1 MTRIGVRF
9 NHPLIA
15 TDPLWSGGRRP
26 EPAPGIDKPETG
38 GWKVEDRIDFL
49 KALLDEPG
57 PSGFEVR
64 PARVW
69 RKEAARFADR
79 IWSDV
84 HGNSYAVL
92 GESRRPL
99 IMLAGHV
106 DEIGLQVTHVDKE
119 GFLYLDG
126 IGGWDSQVLVGQRVR
141 ILGRDGDV
149 PGVIGKKPLHLMK
162 PEERKK
168 VSEIRH
174 LWIDV
179 GASSREEVGE
189 LGIRVG
195 DAAVLS
201 QGFQRLAGD
210 RIAARALDN
219 RVGAFV
225 VLEALRLLRED
236 PPAHAG
242 AVAVATSQEEIGF
255 SGGGA
260 RSAAFHLEP
269 DAALVVD
276 VTFATDVPDGQKKE
290 VGEHSL
296 GGGPV
301 ITRGSAV
308 HPQVA
313 EHLLAA
319 AEAQEIAVTLH
330 ASPRGTYTDA
340 DGIFLVRS
348 GVPTGVVSI
357 PNRYMHSPSEM
368 VSLGDL
374 EKAAQLLAAFVR
386 SLDSDTSFVQE

>member
-1 MTRIGVRF
+1 M
-9 NHPLIA
+9 
-15 TDPLWSGGRRP
+15 
-26 EPAPGIDKPETG
+26 E
-38 GWKVEDRIDFL
+38 FL
-49 KALLDEPG
+49 AALLDEPG

-79 IWSDV
+79 TWADV
-84 HGNSYAVL
+84 QGNSYAVL
-92 GESRRPL
+92 GESRRPRV
-99 IMLAGHV
+99 MLAGHV

-119 GFLYLDG
+119 GFLYVDG
-126 IGGWDSQVLVGQRVR
+126 IGGWDSQVLVGQRIR

-149 PGVIGKKPLHLMK
+149 PGVVGKKPLHLMK

-168 VSEIRH
+168 VSEIHH

-179 GASSREEVGE
+179 GASTREEVAE

-195 DAAVLS
+195 DAAVLA

-225 VLEALRLLRED
+225 VLEALRLLRAD
-236 PPAHAG
+236 PAPHAG
-242 AVAVATSQEEIGF
+242 VVAVATSQEEIGYT
-255 SGGGA
+255 GGGA
-260 RSAAFHLEP
+260 RGAAFHLEP

-290 VGEHSL
+290 VGEHKL

-308 HPQVA
+308 HPLVA
-313 EHLLAA
+313 ERLLDV
-319 AEAQEIAVTLH
+319 AEAEGLEVSIH
-330 ASPRGTYTDA
+330 ASPRATWTDA
-340 DGIFLVRS
+340 DGIFVVRS

-368 VSLGDL
+368 VSFSDL
-374 EKAAQLLAAFVR
+374 ERAAQLLAAFVR
-386 SLDSDTSFVQE
+386 SLDPDTSFVQE

>member
-1 MTRIGVRF
+1 VTLPCSPRASSVS
-9 NHPLIA
+9 L
-15 TDPLWSGGRRP
+15 
-26 EPAPGIDKPETG
+26 ETG
-38 GWKVEDRIDFL
+38 SP
-49 KALLDEPG
+49 PG
-57 PSGFEVR
+57 PWTTGWGPSWSWR
-64 PARVW
+64 P
-69 RKEAARFADR
+69 F
-79 IWSDV
+79 
-84 HGNSYAVL
+84 
-92 GESRRPL
+92 
-99 IMLAGHV
+99 
-106 DEIGLQVTHVDKE
+106 
-119 GFLYLDG
+119 
-126 IGGWDSQVLVGQRVR
+126 
-141 ILGRDGDV
+141 
-149 PGVIGKKPLHLMK
+149 
-162 PEERKK
+162 
-168 VSEIRH
+168 
-174 LWIDV
+174 
-179 GASSREEVGE
+179 ASSG
-189 LGIRVG
+189 
-195 DAAVLS
+195 
-201 QGFQRLAGD
+201 
-210 RIAARALDN
+210 RI
-219 RVGAFV
+219 
-225 VLEALRLLRED
+225 
-236 PPAHAG
+236 PAHAG